1 MKKIILILLI
11 STLVLLFVIQ
21 LWNSSQ
27 SFINTDNTN
36 NKIIIS
42 KTIKSSKYQEN
53 LLSENPKII
62 YIKNFVNNNEMKHLI
77 SLADELKKPSTI
89 DTKDD
94 PAAVINDVRTSKSA
108 HLGKSR
114 DDIVTSIENRACEYV
129 GLSTKYLE
137 PMQIA
142 VYESGQKYNP
152 HFDFFSA
159 DSSEISKGNRNVTV
173 LIYLNDL
180 PDNAGGN
187 TFFPKLNLRI
197 KPKAGDAIYFENMRN
212 GEVDYN
218 TMHSGEA
225 IIGDYKK
232 YAMNVWFREI
242 PLY

>member
-11 STLVLLFVIQ
+11 STLVLLFIIQ

-27 SFINTDNTN
+27 SFINTDNN

-62 YIKNFVNNNEMKHLI
+62 YIKNFINNNEMKHLI

-89 DTKDD
+89 DTRDD
-94 PAAVINDVRTSKSA
+94 PAAIINDVRTSKSA

-114 DDIVTSIENRACEYV
+114 DNIVTAIENRACEYV
-129 GLSTKYLE
+129 GLSTEYLE

-159 DSSEISKGNRNVTV
+159 DSSEIIKGNRNVTV

-180 PDNAGGN
+180 PIGAGGN

-197 KPKAGDAIYFENMRN
+197 KPKAGDAIYFENMKN
-212 GEVDYN
+212 GEVDYS
-218 TMHSGEA
+218 TMHAGEA
-225 IIGDYKK
+225 IIGNHKK
-232 YAMNVWFREI
+232 YAMNVWFREKS
-242 PLY
+242 LY